1 MAEAEPSE
9 LTTYRIHR
17 VMAEAWSHTALR
29 DSLQVVADGVVE
41 LVGFGVAAL
50 SVLHDTGELEV
61 VAVGGDDSA
70 REELLGTFS
79 PMAGLAE
86 ELAVAEHWGPRL
98 RFVPHERLSSA
109 VGTIGWVPQYEP
121 VDSPDAWHPLDLLI
135 ALITDADGVVRGT
148 MSVDLPDDGLR
159 PGAERRRQL
168 ETYAEQAGRAILTA
182 VERARLSERV
192 RLADAARK
200 VVREASGQL
209 STDALLD
216 AAKEAVVDG
225 FDIQGLWLHTFDADG
240 DGPGRLHSSDGA
252 QLRLEPEM
260 VALGEKIARACWAEQ
275 RTLVVSPRREDWL
288 LAPAEHEAVCDYLA
302 SVAVTSVMVVP
313 LGAGQEC
320 SGLLALTRDDSD
332 PDWSDAEATAALDI
346 GHDLGRALLNARLF
360 ERERRLVDEL
370 QALDAYK
377 SRLIATV
384 SHELKTPLSTVVGHV
399 EMLGMDPDLSS
410 RGRTSVDAIGRG
422 ASRLHHLV
430 DSLLMLAKVGDP
442 HNVLDPAPVD
452 LGAALRETA
461 QLLEV
466 QAETRGVV
474 LDVDLPEAP
483 VLALGDQDELDQL
496 CTNLVS
502 NAVKYSVAGGR
513 VELGVRRVAHG
524 PDVCVELW
532 VTDHGIGIS
541 EVDQEQLFGEFFR
554 STNPVAVAQPGTGLG
569 LTIVARIVERHRGR
583 IDVRSVLGE
592 GTTFRVELP
601 AAPG

>member
-1 MAEAEPSE
+1 
-9 LTTYRIHR
+9 
-17 VMAEAWSHTALR
+17 
-29 DSLQVVADGVVE
+29 
-41 LVGFGVAAL
+41 
-50 SVLHDTGELEV
+50 
-61 VAVGGDDSA
+61 
-70 REELLGTFS
+70 
-79 PMAGLAE
+79 
-86 ELAVAEHWGPRL
+86 
-98 RFVPHERLSSA
+98 
-109 VGTIGWVPQYEP
+109 
-121 VDSPDAWHPLDLLI
+121 
-135 ALITDADGVVRGT
+135 

-168 ETYAEQAGRAILTA
+168 VTYAEQAGRAILTA

-275 RTLVVSPRREDWL
+275 RTLVVSPRREDWF

-532 VTDHGIGIS
+532 
-541 EVDQEQLFGEFFR
+541 
-554 STNPVAVAQPGTGLG
+554 
-569 LTIVARIVERHRGR
+569 
-583 IDVRSVLGE
+583 
-592 GTTFRVELP
+592 
-601 AAPG
+601 